1 MQWSPDGVWLAKP
14 VIIGPS
20 FSRRK
25 NISKTNVSA
34 ASPDTSLTP
43 SQLNRQ
49 VRSLLESHFDFVWV
63 EGEISNFACPSSGH
77 WYFTLKDDSAQVR
90 CAMFRNRN
98 QRLRFIP
105 DNGDLV
111 RLRARVSLYEGRGE
125 FQLIGEFMEPAGAGA
140 LQAQFEAL
148 RDKLRA
154 EGLFDAERKRPLPT
168 SVSHLAVI
176 SSPTGA
182 ALQDI
187 LQVLERRN
195 PSIRVTVLPSPV
207 QGAQA
212 AEQLRAALLAANAL
226 AESLPEFDFDAIILA
241 RGGGSLE
248 DLWAFNDE
256 ALARAIVD
264 SALPVVAGVGHE
276 VDVTIADFAAD
287 MRAPTPSAAAELL
300 SEDRAE
306 LLAQLAGVA
315 HRLQRSMQHRLELS
329 TLQLA
334 QLRARLRHPGDR
346 LREQAQRLD
355 DLEVRLRRAVN
366 LRLERE
372 QQKQAERRT
381 RLLALSPV
389 LRIARTHEL
398 IDRQQ
403 STLTNAVTRRLERER
418 QAFVTRQQVL
428 DSLNPLAVL
437 KRGYAIL
444 SDSDG
449 RVLRDSGDTSPGQQ
463 LQARLARGRL
473 TVNVEKAEKG

>member
-1 MQWSPDGVWLAKP
+1 
-14 VIIGPS
+14 
-20 FSRRK
+20 
-25 NISKTNVSA
+25 
-34 ASPDTSLTP
+34 
-43 SQLNRQ
+43 
-49 VRSLLESHFDFVWV
+49 
-63 EGEISNFACPSSGH
+63 
-77 WYFTLKDDSAQVR
+77 
-90 CAMFRNRN
+90 
-98 QRLRFIP
+98 
-105 DNGDLV
+105 
-111 RLRARVSLYEGRGE
+111 
-125 FQLIGEFMEPAGAGA
+125 
-140 LQAQFEAL
+140 
-148 RDKLRA
+148 
-154 EGLFDAERKRPLPT
+154 
-168 SVSHLAVI
+168 
-176 SSPTGA
+176 
-182 ALQDI
+182 
-187 LQVLERRN
+187 
-195 PSIRVTVLPSPV
+195 VLPSPV

-381 RLLALSPV
+381 RLLSLSPV

-437 KRGYAIL
+437 ERGYAIL